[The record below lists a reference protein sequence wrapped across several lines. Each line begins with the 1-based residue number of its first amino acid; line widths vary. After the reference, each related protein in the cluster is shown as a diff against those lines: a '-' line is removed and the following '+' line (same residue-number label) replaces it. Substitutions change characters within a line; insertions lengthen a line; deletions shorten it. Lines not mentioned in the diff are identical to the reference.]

1 MTSPFVSSLL
11 KDHGSM
17 YPKQYGEN
25 GAVEFSQHGVKG
37 DGSRDVEGYLTA
49 AFSGILRG
57 TSKYL
62 IHEYINNIVKSPD
75 FTKQDFIDMVVMAF
89 HCRECHGDGKGE
101 RDAFFHMFFEIAKY
115 HPTEMLAILDLIPE
129 YGSWKDYQKM
139 IEFSHEHYDY
149 PEIRTKI
156 LDIYVKQ
163 LRKDVKTLD
172 TDMPSSLC
180 AKFLPKEGNALDKKY
195 KVTTNIA
202 RKFFGDSFSLP
213 GSVLKR
219 LRVEVITPLNREKI
233 KLTEE
238 MMCNQKWT
246 DIDFGHVPS
255 RCMKINKNAFLN
267 LDKKGKNTRK
277 GGDVMRN
284 ACRDNL
290 QQHLSKALRGQAK
303 INGKQMFLHE
313 LVAEHMQGWGNYT
326 EIANEESRQINQL
339 QWDQHYKH
347 YKEMAENGSG
357 LDRCMVLSDF
367 SGSMSGRPMEVS
379 AALGIMISSILPEPW
394 RNKFITF
401 DSNPQLLEIPDASLA
416 DKMKYVLDTPWGGST
431 DFLAAIQLILDV
443 GIKNKLSANDMP
455 NKLIVVSDMQ
465 FDAANA
471 TTSSCYFHK
480 CPSYHTMNKY
490 TNGSFTKPPSFT
502 DPTTYNIIQHAFFNA
517 GIATTGAPWT
527 PPTIVYWNV
536 RDTGGF
542 PVQSNT
548 PNTQMLS
555 GFSLSLLKL
564 VLDNGDLSS
573 VKPPT
578 PYDTFLDAVRD
589 NPRYEKIVER
599 LR

>member
-1 MTSPFVSSLL
+1 
-11 KDHGSM
+11 M

-25 GAVEFSQHGVKG
+25 GAVEFTKHGVKG

-57 TSKYL
+57 TTKDS
-62 IHEYINNIVKSPD
+62 IWEYIKNIVESPV
-75 FTKQDFIDMVVMAF
+75 FTKQDFIDTVVMAF

-101 RDAFFHMFFEIAKY
+101 RDAFFHMFFTLYSYYPIEIIR
-115 HPTEMLAILDLIPE
+115 LLDLIPE
-129 YGSWKDYQKM
+129 YGCWKDYQKM
-139 IEFSHEHYDY
+139 IEISHTDY
-149 PEIRTKI
+149 NQPEIREKI
-156 LDIYVKQ
+156 IDIYVAQ

-172 TDMPSSLC
+172 TDVPSSLC
-180 AKFLPKEGNALDKKY
+180 AKFFPKEGNALDKKY

-202 RKFFGDSFSLP
+202 RKFFNDKTSVT

-219 LRVEVITPLNREKI
+219 LRVEVLTPLNRDKI
-233 KLTEE
+233 HLTEE

-246 DIDFGHVPS
+246 DIDFGRVPS

-267 LDKKGKNTRK
+267 LDKNGKHTRNVD
-277 GGDVMRN
+277 DVMRD
-284 ACRDNL
+284 ACKANL
-290 QQHLSKALRGQAK
+290 RQHLSKAICGEAK

-313 LVAEHMQGWGNYT
+313 LVAEHMGGYGWGSSYK
-326 EIANEESRQINQL
+326 EIANEESRAINQL
-339 QWDQHYKH
+339 QWDGHYKH
-347 YKEMAENGSG
+347 YKEMVDSGSG

-367 SGSMSGRPMEVS
+367 SGSMDGTPMQVA

-394 RNKFITF
+394 GNKFISF
-401 DSNPQLLEIPDASLA
+401 ESKPQLLEIPDSTLG
-416 DKMKYVLDTPWGGST
+416 DKMKYVLNSPWGGNT

-443 GIKNKLSANDMP
+443 GIKNKLSANEMP

-465 FDAANA
+465 FDSAHNSDSSWDSEYNDYGLFNNVLAQSSQYGFRRRPSMSDV
-471 TTSSCYFHK
+471 TTHQK
-480 CPSYHTMNKY
+480 
-490 TNGSFTKPPSFT
+490 
-502 DPTTYNIIQHAFFNA
+502 IQLAFYKA
-517 GIATTGAPWT
+517 GMQVCGAPWA

-536 RDTGGF
+536 RDAGGF
-542 PVQSNT
+542 PVQSDT